1 MRHLIFAAAL
11 FMPSTVWA
19 DQPSGQ
25 VIADL
30 ESCVSYSSDAPLA
43 RNVELC
49 RDITFQACIGN
60 TSQTTLAIENCM
72 DRTHKAYDALL
83 NKWWQ
88 PMKANAQ
95 AKGTWDQL
103 LGRQRQWIKDRD
115 AACDAAY
122 RASGGGSIR
131 NIDYLNCMITR
142 TAERATEFYYTL
154 YN

>member
-1 MRHLIFAAAL
+1 MRLFIFIFAVFCATGL
-11 FMPSTVWA
+11 RA
-19 DQPSGQ
+19 DQPSDQ
-25 VIADL
+25 EIAQL

-60 TSQTTLAIENCM
+60 TTQTTLAIENCM
-72 DRTHKAYDALL
+72 DRTHKAYDVLL
-83 NKWWQ
+83 NKWWA

-115 AACDAAY
+115 AACEAAY
-122 RASGGGSIR
+122 RSSGGGASR